1 MENVC
6 VITDFEEIAATR
18 KFEQV
23 ATPAG
28 LEGYS
33 IFLGGNFIFIQ
44 NPKHM
49 TIRFHLPNFTSQMN
63 PDMIH
68 NWIERIKRLYP
79 NF

>member
-6 VITDFEEIAATR
+6 VITDFEEIAVTR

-23 ATPAG
+23 ASPTG

-33 IFLGGNFIFIQ
+33 IYLGGNFIFIQ
-44 NPKHM
+44 NPKQM

-68 NWIERIKRLYP
+68 TWIERIKRLYP